1 MFRFTSLPV
10 DCENSPSWV
19 MLMGILYYITIY
31 SEDQQGNMFTQMY
44 FGLISV
50 VVAHHLGRMKLN
62 TTNYRIVLRMFH
74 FEVKIHA
81 INHREPLAKV

>member
-44 FGLISV
+44 FGLISGGCGPSFGEDETK
-50 VVAHHLGRMKLN
+50 HHELSSSSQD
-62 TTNYRIVLRMFH
+62 V
-74 FEVKIHA
+74 
-81 INHREPLAKV
+81 PL